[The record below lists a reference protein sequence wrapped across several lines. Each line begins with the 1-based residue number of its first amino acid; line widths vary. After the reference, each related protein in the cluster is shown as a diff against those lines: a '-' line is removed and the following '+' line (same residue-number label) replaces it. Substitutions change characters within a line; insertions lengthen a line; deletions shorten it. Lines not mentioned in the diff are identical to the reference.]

1 MMVLTTLLYMGP
13 AISDLHAERSFPE
26 VAKQG
31 SVRKELAGNTI
42 DHELSDHF

>member
-1 MMVLTTLLYMGP
+1 MLLTTLLYMRP

-26 VAKQG
+26 AANQG
-31 SVRKELAGNTI
+31 PVRKELAGNTT